1 MSKRKIF
8 RELTDVEE
16 ARKIFEKHA
25 DTSVMDSETINL
37 GDALNRV
44 LAKDVF
50 STIDVPSF
58 DRSIM
63 DGFAVNS
70 ADIEKAEEDKP
81 VELKVIGEA
90 KAGYLFEGD
99 YVKLSC
105 VEISTGA
112 PIPIGFD
119 SVVMVEHTLRKGDI
133 ASIFRPTAP
142 GEDIMSA
149 GSDIQEGER
158 IYPALTLLTSRELSV
173 LAALGNP
180 NIEVVKKPKVAIFSS
195 GDEIIELGDKLIPGK
210 IYDINATSISANTL
224 ENGGIPVYLGII
236 KDNHDDIKSKL
247 LETLNNYDLVI
258 ISGGTSAG
266 IGDMVYTIMDE
277 IGAPGLLVHGIKVK
291 PGKPTI
297 LAVCDNTPI
306 IGLPGNPSSALSILN
321 LFVIPFIRKK
331 AGIPPLSKN
340 TLVQAKIKQRLR
352 SVSGRHEFK
361 PMNLIK
367 SKEGWLSFPVP
378 GGSGAITSIAM
389 ADGFVEIPEE
399 YSFIPAESE
408 IEISLLSQNIVPTD
422 LQIIGS
428 HCIAMARIQAL
439 MTKYHPE
446 IRSRSIVVGSTGGL
460 ASIRRGEAHIAGVHL
475 LDEETGDYNSW
486 IKEKLDVEIIPGYF
500 RMQGFVVAKGNPK
513 GIHTIQD
520 LTKDDV
526 RFLNRNPGSGTRILF
541 DSLIQKENIEPTSIR
556 GYQDYSRSHTTI
568 AAAVRS
574 GKVDVGVAIE
584 IVAGDDLDFIP
595 LKEEEYDIIIS
606 NTHRELPAVKKF
618 IKILQTEEF
627 RSIIDQLKGYRLK

>member
-16 ARKIFEKHA
+16 ARRIFENHA
-25 DTSVMDSETINL
+25 DTNVLDSETINL
-37 GDALNRV
+37 NEALNRV
-44 LAKDVF
+44 LARDVF

-63 DGFAVNS
+63 DGFAVHS
-70 ADIEKAEEDKP
+70 SDIENAEEDKP
-81 VELKVIGEA
+81 IELKVIGEA
-90 KAGYLFEGD
+90 KAGYLFEG
-99 YVKLSC
+99 YYEPSSC

-119 SVVMVEHTLRKGDI
+119 SVIMVEHTLRKGDT
-133 ASIFRPTAP
+133 ASIFRSTAP

-149 GSDIQEGER
+149 GADIQEGER
-158 IYPALTLLTSRELSV
+158 IFPALTLLTSRELSV

-180 NIEVVKKPKVAIFSS
+180 NVEVIKKPKVAIFSS
-195 GDEIIELGDKLIPGK
+195 GDEIIELGEKLLPGK
-210 IYDINATSISANTL
+210 IYDINATSISVNTL
-224 ENGGIPVYLGII
+224 ENGGLPVYLGII

-247 LETLNNYDLVI
+247 LKTLNKYDLVI

-266 IGDMVYTIMDE
+266 IGDLLYSIIDE
-277 IGAPGLLVHGIKVK
+277 LGKPGMLVHGIKVK

-331 AGIPPLSKN
+331 AGVPPLSN
-340 TLVQAKIKQRLR
+340 NALIPAKVKQRLR

-367 SKEGWLSFPVP
+367 SNEGWLSFPVP
-378 GGSGAITSIAM
+378 GGSGAITSIAL

-399 YSFIPAESE
+399 YSFIPADSD
-408 IEISLLSQNIVPTD
+408 IEILLFSQNIVPTD

-428 HCIAMARIQAL
+428 HCIAMAKIQAL

-446 IRSRSIVVGSTGGL
+446 IRSRSIVVGSTGGV

-475 LDEETGDYNSW
+475 LDEETGKYNTW
-486 IKEKLDVEIIPGYF
+486 IKDKMDIEIIPGYF
-500 RMQGFVVAKGNPK
+500 RMQGLVVAKGNPK
-513 GIHTIQD
+513 NIHTMQD
-520 LTKDDV
+520 LSRDDV

-541 DSLIQKENIEPTSIR
+541 DSLLQKDNINPSTIN
-556 GYQDYSRSHTTI
+556 GYQDYARSHTTV

-584 IVAGDDLDFIP
+584 IVTADDLDFIP
-595 LKEEEYDIIIS
+595 LKEEEYDIIVS
-606 NTHRELPAVKKF
+606 KSYRNLPAIKKF
-618 IKILQTEEF
+618 VKILKSEEF
-627 RSIIDQLKGYRLK
+627 KLLIDELKGYRLK